1 MVRQR
6 DGRATNVA
14 KFHLGARQSNVSAM
28 IDQAVQLIQ
37 SGRVGEAEQCL
48 RLHLERSPEDVDALH
63 YLGLLCH
70 QSGRIDEAAALIGK
84 AVERAPDTAFLRAN
98 YAEVL
103 RAQGE
108 LEAAELHARVAV
120 RLEPGHP
127 NFQFNLATIL
137 QARGRLAEAL
147 AAGERALALNPDWVE
162 ALALNASL
170 CFALERLDE
179 AVEFS
184 RRACALRPDDTA
196 LQIVLMRYRAWA
208 CDWRGRDADV
218 ARLQAMLARGA
229 AQPEDAAFAALNPF
243 VAYEYPVSRELRNA
257 LTQAYCERILKTAGA
272 PLAPQRTPMRGERA
286 RLRLGY
292 VSADFH
298 SHPTMHLMRSF
309 FALHDRSRF
318 EVYAYSIGAGDGSE
332 YRRHAAASVDRFI
345 DIRAEHAGASAERIR
360 RDGID
365 ILIDLKGFTHEARP
379 EIFALGPA
387 PLRVAWLGYPASTGR
402 GLNDYAIVDRVVA
415 PAEYAGDYGE
425 KLVWMP
431 NSYQVNDY
439 RQPIAHERPVRA
451 ALGLPQQ
458 GFVFA
463 CFNQVYKIE
472 PPLFHAWMRILARVP
487 GSVLWLY
494 AGKSAARANLE
505 RAAAA
510 LGVEPARLVFGE
522 TLAKPRHLARLAQA
536 DLFLDTLSINA
547 HTSAADALW
556 AGLPVLTCPGD
567 AFPARVGASLVAA
580 AGLPQLAC
588 RSIEDYENTAVQLA
602 QDPAELRRL
611 RQTLAAHERLP
622 LFDTPRF
629 VRDLESAFET
639 MWKRHLAGKPPEA
652 FAVGD

>member
-1 MVRQR
+1 
-6 DGRATNVA
+6 
-14 KFHLGARQSNVSAM
+14 M
-28 IDQAVQLIQ
+28 IEQAIELLQ
-37 SGRVGEAEQCL
+37 SGRVAEAEQLL
-48 RLHLERSPEDVDALH
+48 RRQLVNSPENVDALH

-70 QSGRIDEAAALIGK
+70 QSGRGAEARALIGR

-120 RLEPGHP
+120 RLQPGHP
-127 NFQFNLATIL
+127 NFLFNLATIL

-162 ALALNASL
+162 ALALNAGL

-179 AVEFS
+179 AIESS
-184 RRACALRPDDTA
+184 RRACAQRPDDPA
-196 LQIVLMRYRAWA
+196 LLITLMRYRAWA

-218 ARLQAMLARGA
+218 ARLQATLTRWTER
-229 AQPEDAAFAALNPF
+229 PEDAAFAALNPF
-243 VAYEYPVSRELRNA
+243 VAFEYPVSAQLRGA
-257 LTQAYCERILKTAGA
+257 VTQAYCERVLRAAGP
-272 PLAPQRTPMRGERA
+272 PLEPRPVQSPA

-298 SHPTMHLMRSF
+298 SHPTMHLMRNF

-318 EVYAYSIGAGDGSE
+318 EVYAYSIGPDDGSE
-332 YRRHAAASVDRFI
+332 YRRHAAATVDRFI
-345 DIRAEHAGASAERIR
+345 DIRAGGARASAERIR

-379 EIFALGPA
+379 EIFALRPA

-415 PAEYAGDYGE
+415 PPGHAANYGE
-425 KLVWMP
+425 QLVWMP

-439 RQPIAHERPVRA
+439 RQPIAAEHPARA
-451 ALGLPQQ
+451 ALGLSEK

-472 PPLFHAWMRILARVP
+472 PLVFYAWMRMLARVP

-494 AGKSAARANLE
+494 AGRTAARTNLARE
-505 RAAAA
+505 AAA
-510 LGVEPARLVFGE
+510 LGIDPARLVFGE
-522 TLAKPRHLARLAQA
+522 TLAKPQHLARLAQA
-536 DLFLDTLSINA
+536 DLFLDTFSINA
-547 HTSAADALW
+547 HTSASDALW

-580 AGLPQLAC
+580 VGLPQLTC
-588 RSIEDYENTAVQLA
+588 RSIEDYENTAVRLA
-602 QDPAELRRL
+602 QDPAELRGL
-611 RQTLAAHERLP
+611 RQILAVREHLP
-622 LFDTPRF
+622 LFDTPSF
-629 VRDLESAFET
+629 VRDLESAFDI
-639 MWKRHLAGKPPEA
+639 MWKRYLAGQAPQA
-652 FAVGD
+652 FFVSGEPDREHV